1 MIPLYSALVYLCM
14 KVIAKRRWAKRGLTL
29 AKYGY
34 TLYTKYTE
42 VWYYVKANKSAL
54 DEEIASAL
62 YKWRMAAA
70 YYESAKD
77 GDLMEYAIYELEA
90 AKRRYTYLLRLKRN
104 GA

>member
-1 MIPLYSALVYLCM
+1 ML
-14 KVIAKRRWAKRGLTL
+14 RQ
-29 AKYGY
+29 
-34 TLYTKYTE
+34 
-42 VWYYVKANKSAL
+42 NKSAL

-62 YKWRMAAA
+62 HKWRMAAA

>member
-1 MIPLYSALVYLCM
+1 ML
-14 KVIAKRRWAKRGLTL
+14 RQ
-29 AKYGY
+29 
-34 TLYTKYTE
+34 
-42 VWYYVKANKSAL
+42 NKSAL

-90 AKRRYTYLLRLKRN
+90 AKRRRYTYLLRLKRN

>member
-1 MIPLYSALVYLCM
+1 ML
-14 KVIAKRRWAKRGLTL
+14 RQ
-29 AKYGY
+29 
-34 TLYTKYTE
+34 
-42 VWYYVKANKSAL
+42 NKGAL

>member
-1 MIPLYSALVYLCM
+1 
-14 KVIAKRRWAKRGLTL
+14 
-29 AKYGY
+29 
-34 TLYTKYTE
+34 
-42 VWYYVKANKSAL
+42 
-54 DEEIASAL
+54 
-62 YKWRMAAA
+62 MAAA

>member
-1 MIPLYSALVYLCM
+1 ML
-14 KVIAKRRWAKRGLTL
+14 RQ
-29 AKYGY
+29 
-34 TLYTKYTE
+34 
-42 VWYYVKANKSAL
+42 NKSAL

-90 AKRRYTYLLRLKRN
+90 VMSSSPSRYS
-104 GA
+104 A